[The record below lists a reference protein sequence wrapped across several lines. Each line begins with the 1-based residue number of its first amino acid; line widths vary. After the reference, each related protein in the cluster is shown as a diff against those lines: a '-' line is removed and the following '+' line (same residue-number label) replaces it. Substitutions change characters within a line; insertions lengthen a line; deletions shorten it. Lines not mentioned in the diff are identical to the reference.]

1 MSTLEKLPD
10 DLPWQTHAYLLL
22 DGVSVNNLQAKIT
35 EWYGTPEIQLLYA
48 TTPLALCNEISPCLI
63 TLNGPHTPGLG
74 HYLAHSGEEWGYL
87 IYSQASAFDV
97 IRHLRLLLNAQYQ
110 PQGLNVWLRIA
121 DPSVMHTVLS
131 HAIDTRKPEV
141 FGPMERVVLPDV
153 VCNGWHQHARPE
165 GTVRALPDGPYGV
178 CEAQQAKLDD
188 VSFRGVIKEL
198 EKHLRNTFPDAGAG
212 LPPEARWQWIHEF
225 ANQAYHAGYTSE
237 QDIWRYTTLGL
248 MLGNEVLQRH
258 PDIAALITQP
268 SELPA
273 SLRLEKAVALA
284 FSRFQTL
291 GSKRP

>member
-1 MSTLEKLPD
+1 M
-10 DLPWQTHAYLLL
+10 
-22 DGVSVNNLQAKIT
+22 
-35 EWYGTPEIQLLYA
+35 
-48 TTPLALCNEISPCLI
+48 
-63 TLNGPHTPGLG
+63 
-74 HYLAHSGEEWGYL
+74 
-87 IYSQASAFDV
+87 
-97 IRHLRLLLNAQYQ
+97 
-110 PQGLNVWLRIA
+110 
-121 DPSVMHTVLS
+121 
-131 HAIDTRKPEV
+131 
-141 FGPMERVVLPDV
+141 
-153 VCNGWHQHARPE
+153 
-165 GTVRALPDGPYGV
+165 

-284 FSRFQTL
+284 FSRFETL